1 MKADAHRQWRL
12 LDLQKLDTRL
22 AQIAHR
28 MANLPEAAAH
38 EEALANAHA
47 ADAQLVRARTHAS
60 DVERERARAEAD
72 VQLVRDRASRN
83 QARLEAGTGSSKDL
97 QALQSELA
105 SLARRQSELE
115 EIELEVMERAETA
128 QSVVTAS
135 EQARSEKAAAL
146 RVAESARAAAVTTLE
161 DEAQECRRTRAD
173 IAAGVGQDLLDL
185 YEKILATTGMGAAEL
200 RERRC
205 EGCRL
210 ELMRADLARFAKA
223 PDDEIL
229 RCEDCRRIL
238 VRTGESGL

>member
-28 MANLPEAAAH
+28 MANLPEAAAYQQALADL
-38 EEALANAHA
+38 EAL
-47 ADAQLVRARTHAS
+47 DAKLVRARTQDS
-60 DVERERARAEAD
+60 DVERERAKAEAD
-72 VQLVRDRASRN
+72 VQLVRDRAARN
-83 QARLEAGTGSSKDL
+83 QARLDAGTGSSKDL

-115 EIELEVMERAETA
+115 EIELDVMERAETA
-128 QSVVTAS
+128 HAIVTKLEQMRPERVEAV
-135 EQARSEKAAAL
+135 EQAETAQAA
-146 RVAESARAAAVTTLE
+146 ARAALE
-161 DEAQECRRTRAD
+161 EEAEGHRRRRTD
-173 IAAGVGQDLLDL
+173 VAAGVGQDLLAL
-185 YEKILATTGMGAAEL
+185 YEKILASTGMGAAEL

-210 ELMRADLARFAKA
+210 ELMRADLDRFAKA
-223 PDDEIL
+223 PEDEIL
-229 RCEDCRRIL
+229 RCDECQRIL